1 MAEFKIGRIRYT
13 WKGDWSSGT
22 TYYKDD
28 VIAYG
33 GKVYVCL
40 VGHTAES
47 GGGFYNDLTSVVTGT
62 VPPEPAPRWEQMLDG
77 FYWSG
82 DWQANILYN
91 INDLVKYGGTV
102 YKCITPHTSSSL
114 VGIDSTLFATYGLE
128 NDQSNWE
135 IYARTEDWKKDWE
148 PNTPYRVN
156 DIVRYGA
163 YVYRCITAHE
173 SVSSTTAGLEANALN
188 WQLVHVGI
196 DYLGT
201 FLGTARYKVN
211 DVVKYG
217 SRAYICTQAHEASG
231 VFDENR
237 WTVYAPGLEYDQTW
251 DNISTYQIGDVVKYG
266 GYSYFALTFN
276 QNSVPSVNPTDWEL
290 LSIGYNWRGEYNSLT
305 AYYVGDT
312 VRRAGYLYSCIQDS
326 LSNDPT
332 NSTYWEKLN
341 EGSKWRAGW
350 ATAIDYEIGDIAT
363 FTITAYICIQRHT
376 SGSLTRPDKVTAA
389 NYWIL
394 LSPANATNR
403 LREQGDINT
412 YGLDEELNIT
422 STRLPIGT
430 DGQVLKSVNTLST
443 WETFSDI
450 LKVYY
455 VSVEGVDAAGL
466 GTTLNTPWRTIKYAC
481 ENITGPATIFIKTG
495 YYEEILPISIPAD
508 VALVGDELRGT
519 TIVPAAGYEEDD
531 MFYVR
536 NGSGIRNMTL
546 SGLSGSLGGP
556 NQFLTRRPS
565 AGAYVSLDPGTGTG
579 DTAVWIDSRS
589 PYVQN
594 VTTFGTGCVGL
605 KVDGNLHDGGNRSIV
620 ANDFTQV
627 LSDGIGAWITN
638 GGLSELVSVFSYYN
652 HIGYL
657 AENGGKIR
665 ATNGNSSYGTFG
677 CVAEGVLLAEIP
689 ITGKVDNRTGEATV
703 ESSVSGN
710 AGDQIL
716 ILEYSHCGQDYANA
730 IYSFTGAGTGAAVT
744 PVYRNGGVYE
754 VRVKGPGD
762 SSIIGGANYKVAS
775 NNAQTGDS
783 TTITLASNDTNTPA
797 QFLGMRIFISSGTGT
812 GQYGYIQA
820 YDDSTKIVTV
830 YKESDDTPGWDHV
843 AGFTI
848 ESVLD
853 SSTTYTV
860 EPRVIFSAPG
870 TGTRA
875 LGRVKI
881 ESNRISM
888 IKIWDCGS
896 GYTSAPTVTIVDP
909 NNTVD
914 AVLEARIGDG
924 VLGPVIWDNRGTSYQ
939 TVSTRVTITGNGF
952 ADKYQLGSELNL
964 KDVTTLPGPGDNLS
978 ITGINDVV
986 YKVVQVNSSSGPVGS
1001 FNANITI
1008 FPFLETEESPDHN
1021 TSIIVRQKYSQVRL
1035 TGHDFLDIGTGNFE
1049 QTQYPEL
1056 YTNYEFTA
1064 GPENEV
1070 SEKGGGRVFYT
1081 STDQDGNFRVG
1092 ELFKVEQAT
1101 GTVTI
1106 SASLFSLSGLEEL
1119 SIGGVSVGGTGTVI
1133 REFSTDST
1141 FLADSNNIVP
1151 TQRAIKAY
1159 LTSRITGGGSDA
1171 FTSILTAGQVIVGPN
1186 LINSTVAGGTVNVD
1200 AKMTLTGGLDGT
1212 ALALAFYS
1220 NTWDSG
1226 LDYQDISNNLPT

>member
-1 MAEFKIGRIRYT
+1 MAEFKISRIRYT

-47 GGGFYNDLTSVVTGT
+47 GGGFYNDLTSVVTDT
-62 VPPEPAPRWEQMLDG
+62 IPPAPAPRWEQMLDG
-77 FYWSG
+77 FYWAG
-82 DWQANILYN
+82 DWQTNNLYSV
-91 INDLVKYGGTV
+91 NDLVKYGGTV
-102 YKCITPHTSSSL
+102 YKCIIPHTSSSL
-114 VGIDSTLFATYGLE
+114 IGVDSTFFPTYGLE
-128 NDQSNWE
+128 NDQSSWE

-148 PNTPYRVN
+148 TNTPYRVG

-173 SVSSTTAGLEANALN
+173 SISSSSAGLEADVIN

-201 FLGTARYKVN
+201 FNPTSRFKVN

-217 SRAYICTQAHEASG
+217 ARAYICTQAHDASG
-231 VFDENR
+231 VFDSNK

-251 DNISTYQIGDVVKYG
+251 DPVETYQIGDVVKYG

-276 QNSVPSVNPTDWEL
+276 QNNEPSVNPGDWEL
-290 LSIGYNWRGEYNSLT
+290 LSIGYNWRNSYNSLT
-305 AYYVGDT
+305 SYLVGDT
-312 VRRAGYLYSCIQDS
+312 VRRGGYLYACIQDS
-326 LSNDPT
+326 NNNDPT
-332 NSTYWEKLN
+332 NTTYWEKIN
-341 EGSKWRAGW
+341 EGSRWRARW
-350 ATAIDYEIGDIAT
+350 ATATQYELGDIAT
-363 FTITAYICIQRHT
+363 FTITAYICIQRHE
-376 SGSLTRPDKVTAA
+376 SAALTRPDKATAV
-389 NYWIL
+389 NYWKL
-394 LSPANATNR
+394 LSPANATNK

-412 YGLDEELNIT
+412 YGLDEDLNIT

-430 DGQVLKSVNTLST
+430 SGQALKSTNTLAT
-443 WETFSDI
+443 WETFTDVN
-450 LKVYY
+450 KVYY
-455 VSVEGVDAAGL
+455 VSIEGLDVADA
-466 GTTLNTPWRTIKYAC
+466 GTTIDRPWRTVKYAC

-519 TIVPAAGYEEDD
+519 TIVPALGYEEED

-536 NGSGIRNMTL
+536 NGSGIRNMTV
-546 SGLSGSLGGP
+546 SGLSGTLGGL
-556 NQFLTRRPS
+556 NEFLTRRPS
-565 AGAYVSLDPGTGTG
+565 AGAYVSLDPGTGTN
-579 DTAVWIDSRS
+579 DNSVWITSRS

-627 LSDGIGAWITN
+627 LSDGIGAWILN
-638 GGLSELVSVFSYYN
+638 GGLSELVSVFSYYA

-657 AENGGKIR
+657 AETGGKIR

-677 CVAEGVLLAEIP
+677 AVAEGVLLAEIP
-689 ITGKVDNRTGEATV
+689 ITGKVDNRTTEATV
-703 ESSVSGN
+703 ESAISGN

-716 ILEYSHCGQDYANA
+716 ILEYSHCGRDYVSAT
-730 IYSFTGAGTGAAVT
+730 YTFTGAGTGAVVT
-744 PVYRNGGVYE
+744 PVYRDGAVSE

-762 SSIIGGANYKVAS
+762 SSVIGGANYKLAS
-775 NNAQTGDS
+775 NNAQTGD
-783 TTITLASNDTNTPA
+783 TLTITLASNDTNTA
-797 QFLGMRIFISSGTGT
+797 AEVLGMRILIVSGTGT

-820 YDDSTKIVTV
+820 YDDFTKIVTV

-843 AGFTI
+843 SGFAI
-848 ESVLD
+848 EAVLD
-853 SSTTYTV
+853 TSTNYSI

-870 TGTRA
+870 SGTRA
-875 LGRVKI
+875 VGRVKV
-881 ESNRISM
+881 ESNRITM

-896 GYTSAPTVTIVDP
+896 GYTLPPTVTIVDP

-924 VLGPVIWDNRGTSYQ
+924 VLGPVTWGNRGNNYQ

-952 ADKYQLGSELNL
+952 ADKFQLGSTLNL
-964 KDVTTLPGPGDNLS
+964 KDVTTIPGPGDNLS

-986 YKVVQVNSSSGPVGS
+986 YKVVQVNSSSGTAGN
-1001 FNANITI
+1001 FNVSITI
-1008 FPFLETEESPDHN
+1008 FPFLQTEESPDHN
-1021 TSIIVRQKYSQVRL
+1021 TSIIIRQRYSQVRL
-1035 TGHDFLDIGTGNFE
+1035 TGHDFLDIGTGNFN

-1056 YTNYEFTA
+1056 YKQYDFTPA
-1064 GPENEV
+1064 PENEI

-1092 ELFKVEQAT
+1092 ELFKVEQST

-1106 SASLFSLSGLEEL
+1106 SASLFNLSGLEEL
-1119 SIGGVSVGGTGTVI
+1119 ALGGFSVGGTGTVI

-1151 TQRAIKAY
+1151 TQRAIKSY

-1171 FTSILTAGQVIVGPN
+1171 FTSVLTAGQVVVGPN
-1186 LINSTVAGGTVNVD
+1186 LITSTVSGGIVNVG
-1200 AKMTLTGGLDGT
+1200 TTVSFNGGIGGT

-1226 LDYQDISNNLPT
+1226 LDYQA

>member
-1 MAEFKIGRIRYT
+1 MAEFKISRIRYT

-47 GGGFYNDLTSVVTGT
+47 GGGFYNDLTSVVTDT
-62 VPPEPAPRWEQMLDG
+62 IPPAPAPRWEQMLDG
-77 FYWSG
+77 FYWAG
-82 DWQANILYN
+82 DWQTNNLYSV
-91 INDLVKYGGTV
+91 NDLVKYGGTV
-102 YKCITPHTSSSL
+102 YKCIIPHTSSSL
-114 VGIDSTLFATYGLE
+114 IGVDSTFFPTHGLE

-148 PNTPYRVN
+148 TNTPYRVG

-173 SVSSTTAGLEANALN
+173 SISSSSAGLEADVNN

-201 FLGTARYKVN
+201 FNPTARFKVN

-217 SRAYICTQAHEASG
+217 ARAYICTQAHDASG
-231 VFDENR
+231 VFDNNK

-251 DNISTYQIGDVVKYG
+251 DPIETYQIGDVVKYG

-276 QNSVPSVNPTDWEL
+276 QNNEPSVNPGDWEL
-290 LSIGYNWRGEYNSLT
+290 LSIGYNWRNSYNSSTSYL
-305 AYYVGDT
+305 VGDT
-312 VRRAGYLYSCIQDS
+312 VRRGGYLYTCIQDS
-326 LSNDPT
+326 NNNDPT
-332 NSTYWEKLN
+332 DTTYWEKIN
-341 EGSKWRAGW
+341 EGSRWRNRW
-350 ATAIDYEIGDIAT
+350 ATTTQYELGDIAT
-363 FTITAYICIQRHT
+363 FTITAYICIQRHESAT
-376 SGSLTRPDKVTAA
+376 LTRPDKATAV
-389 NYWIL
+389 NYWKL
-394 LSPANATNR
+394 LSPANATNK

-412 YGLDEELNIT
+412 YGLDEDLNIT

-430 DGQVLKSVNTLST
+430 GGQVIKSTNTLAT
-443 WETFSDI
+443 WETFTDVI
-450 LKVYY
+450 KVYY
-455 VSVEGVDAAGL
+455 VSIEGLDVADA
-466 GTTLNTPWRTIKYAC
+466 GTTIDRPWRTVKYAC

-519 TIVPAAGYEEDD
+519 TIVPALGYEEED

-536 NGSGIRNMTL
+536 NGSGIRNMTV
-546 SGLSGSLGGP
+546 SGLSGTLGGL
-556 NQFLTRRPS
+556 NEFLTRRPS
-565 AGAYVSLDPGTGTG
+565 AGAYVSLDPGTGTN
-579 DTAVWIDSRS
+579 DSSVWITSRS

-627 LSDGIGAWITN
+627 LSDGIGAWILN
-638 GGLSELVSVFSYYN
+638 GGLSELVSVFSYYA

-657 AENGGKIR
+657 AETGGKIR

-677 CVAEGVLLAEIP
+677 AVAEGVLLAEIP
-689 ITGKVDNRTGEATV
+689 ITGKVDNRTTEATV
-703 ESSVSGN
+703 ESAISGN

-716 ILEYSHCGQDYANA
+716 LLEYSHCGRDYVSAT
-730 IYSFTGAGTGAAVT
+730 YTFTGAGTAAAVT
-744 PVYRNGGVYE
+744 PVYRDGAVFE
-754 VRVKGPGD
+754 VRIKGPGD
-762 SSIIGGANYKVAS
+762 SSIIGGANYKLAS
-775 NNAQTGDS
+775 NNSQTGD
-783 TTITLASNDTNTPA
+783 TLTITLATNDTNTA
-797 QFLGMRIFISSGTGT
+797 AEFLGMRIIIVSGTGT

-820 YDDSTKIVTV
+820 YDDFTKIVTV

-843 AGFTI
+843 AGFAI
-848 ESVLD
+848 EAVLD
-853 SSTTYTV
+853 TSTNYSI

-870 TGTRA
+870 AGTRA
-875 LGRVKI
+875 LGRVKV
-881 ESNRISM
+881 ESNRITM

-896 GYTSAPTVTIVDP
+896 GYTLPPTVTIVDP

-924 VLGPVIWDNRGTSYQ
+924 VLGPVTWGNRGNNYQ

-952 ADKYQLGSELNL
+952 ADKFQLGSTLNL

-986 YKVVQVNSSSGPVGS
+986 YKVVQVNSSSGSPGN
-1001 FNANITI
+1001 FNASITI
-1008 FPFLETEESPDHN
+1008 FPFLQTEESPEHD
-1021 TSIIVRQKYSQVRL
+1021 TSIIIRQRYSQVRL
-1035 TGHDFLDIGTGNFE
+1035 TGHDFLDIGTGNFN

-1056 YTNYEFTA
+1056 YKQYEFTPA
-1064 GPENEV
+1064 PENEI

-1092 ELFKVEQAT
+1092 ELFKVEQST

-1106 SASLFSLSGLEEL
+1106 SASLFNLSGLEEL
-1119 SIGGVSVGGTGTVI
+1119 ALGGFSVGGTGTVI

-1151 TQRAIKAY
+1151 TQRAIKSY

-1171 FTSILTAGQVIVGPN
+1171 FTSVLTAGQVVVGPN
-1186 LINSTVAGGTVNVD
+1186 LITSTVSGGIVNVG
-1200 AKMTLTGGLDGT
+1200 TTVSFNGGIGGT

-1226 LDYQDISNNLPT
+1226 LDYQA